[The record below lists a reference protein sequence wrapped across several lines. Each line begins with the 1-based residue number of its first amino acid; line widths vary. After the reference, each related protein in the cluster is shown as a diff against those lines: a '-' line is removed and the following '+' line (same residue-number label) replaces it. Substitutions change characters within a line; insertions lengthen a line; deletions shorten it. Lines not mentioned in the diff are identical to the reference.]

1 MKPNI
6 LRVGRSA
13 YYEHRA
19 TDKRYTERQRAELN
33 LCPRETD
40 PRQCDGTCE
49 KVKAVR
55 NRKQRSD

>member
-19 TDKRYTERQRAELN
+19 TGKRYTERQSAELKIC
-33 LCPRETD
+33 LHCETD
-40 PRQCDGTCE
+40 PRQCDGICE
-49 KVKAVR
+49 KIKAVR
-55 NRKQRSD
+55 NRK

>member
-33 LCPRETD
+33 LCLHCETD

-55 NRKQRSD
+55 NRK

>member
-1 MKPNI
+1 MKPNM

-33 LCPRETD
+33 LCLGSVTGRAK
-40 PRQCDGTCE
+40 R
-49 KVKAVR
+49 
-55 NRKQRSD
+55 